1 MNGRPPKPQSL
12 AVLSGNR
19 RRKGKGLDLP
29 LAVPPVPA
37 WLSDDAKAEWAEVT
51 HLLSGMRVISDAD
64 AIALA
69 QLADFMSKWKRAA
82 EQVNKIGMVL
92 PIRDAAGT
100 VISFRRNPYVTM
112 HLEYGLMVQRL
123 LAQFGMTPSAR
134 ARLVNGEAQAT
145 DNIFSRIASVQVG
158 GA

>member
-1 MNGRPPKPQSL
+1 MNGRPPKPQAL
-12 AVLSGNR
+12 AALSGSR

-29 LAVPPVPA
+29 LAVPSVPV
-37 WLSDDAKAEWAEVT
+37 WLSDDAKQEWAEVT
-51 HLLSGMRVISDAD
+51 HLLSGMRVICDAD
-64 AIALA
+64 SIALA
-69 QLADFMSKWKRAA
+69 QLADFMAKWKRAA
-82 EQVNKIGMVL
+82 EQVNKIGMVI
-92 PIRDAAGT
+92 PIRDASGT
-100 VISFRRNPYVTM
+100 VTGFRRNPYVTM

-158 GA
+158 D